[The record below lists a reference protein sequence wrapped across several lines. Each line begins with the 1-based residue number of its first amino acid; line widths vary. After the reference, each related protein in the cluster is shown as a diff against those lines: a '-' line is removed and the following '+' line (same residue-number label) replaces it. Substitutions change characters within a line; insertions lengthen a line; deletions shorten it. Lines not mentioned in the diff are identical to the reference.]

1 MMADMKDIK
10 ELRER
15 TGAGVMDCKKA
26 LLETNGDV
34 EKAVEYLREKG
45 IAAAAKKAG
54 RIAAEGKVN
63 AFLAEDLKTGVILE
77 LNAETDFVAKTD
89 NFNEL
94 LDQVSNHLIQSNAK
108 SVDEVLSEP
117 WYLDENKDLN
127 TVIKEAIASIGE
139 NINLRRFQKYQT
151 DGFLYGYIH
160 MGGKIGVIV
169 DVDGERNS
177 ENELTAKDIAMHIA
191 ASAPEY
197 IKRDDVPE
205 EVLAKEK
212 RIYREQLLNEGKPEN
227 IIDKIIPGKLDK
239 FYKQVCLLEQE
250 FVKDTEKTVEDVLK
264 DSGLVIN
271 AFTRYELGEG
281 IEKKSENFAE
291 EVMKE
296 VNRQ

>member
-1 MMADMKDIK
+1 MADMKDIK

>member
-1 MMADMKDIK
+1 MADMKDIK

-197 IKRDDVPE
+197 IKRDDIPE